1 VRISKYHGTGNDFV
15 FVEDLDGRLD
25 IPPSFVAA
33 VCDRHRGVG
42 GDGLIRVVRGDAKGG
57 ATADFFM
64 DYINA
69 EGQPAEMCGNGIRC
83 LAVYAYE
90 RDLTA
95 KDELVVDTR
104 DGLKALRLDVADGRV
119 RSVTVDM
126 GRPTLERAKIPMNG
140 GDPAAHVIAEPLEA
154 AGRTWTAS
162 AVSMGNPHCVLFLEP
177 GDELAT
183 TDVRGVGRLIEHLP
197 LFPNRTNVEFV
208 KVPEPSRVQMRV
220 WERGVGETLACGTGA
235 CAALVASAVAGKA
248 DRTADVEVPGGVLR
262 VEWRDDDGRVYLT
275 GPATFVFDADLSD
288 EWARAAGLSGIPTA
302 AAS

>member
-1 VRISKYHGTGNDFV
+1 
-15 FVEDLDGRLD
+15 
-25 IPPSFVAA
+25 
-33 VCDRHRGVG
+33 
-42 GDGLIRVVRGDAKGG
+42 VRGDAGG
-57 ATADFFM
+57 GDTADFFM

-95 KDELVVDTR
+95 KQELVVDTR
-104 DGLKALRLDVADGRV
+104 AGLKRLRLDVADGRV

-126 GRPTLERAKIPMNG
+126 GPPTLERGKIPMRG
-140 GDPAAHVIAEPLEA
+140 GDPSAHVVAEPLDA
-154 AGRTWTAS
+154 GGRTWRAS
-162 AVSMGNPHCVLFLEP
+162 AVSMGNPHCVLFLDP
-177 GDELAT
+177 GDDLGT
-183 TDVRGVGRLIEHLP
+183 TDVRGVGSVIEHLP

-235 CAALVASAVAGKA
+235 CAALVASAIAG
-248 DRTADVEVPGGVLR
+248 RTARAADVEVPGGVLR
-262 VEWRDDDGRVYLT
+262 VEWREEDGHVHLT

>member
-1 VRISKYHGTGNDFV
+1 MRISKYHGTGNDFV
-15 FVEDLDGRLD
+15 FVEDLDGRLEV
-25 IPPSFVAA
+25 PPAFVAA

-42 GDGLIRVVRGDAKGG
+42 GDGLIRVVRGDARGG
-57 ATADFFM
+57 DGADFFM

-95 KDELVVDTR
+95 KTELVVDTR
-104 DGLKALRLDVADGRV
+104 DGPKRLWLDVDGGRV

-126 GRPTLERAKIPMNG
+126 GQPTLERAKIPMSG
-140 GDPAAHVIAEPLEA
+140 GDPEASVTCEPLEA

-162 AVSMGNPHCVLFLEP
+162 AVSMGNPHCVLFLDGAEHLP
-177 GDELAT
+177 GMDLPGIGGE
-183 TDVRGVGRLIEHLP
+183 IEHLP

-208 KVPEPSRVQMRV
+208 QVPDRSHVRMRV

-235 CAALVASAVAGKA
+235 CAALVASAVAGRA
-248 DRTADVEVPGGVLR
+248 ARAAEVEVPGGLLH
-262 VEWRDDDGRVYLT
+262 VEWREDDGRVYLT
-275 GPATFVFDADLSD
+275 GPATFVFDAELSD
-288 EWARAAGLSGIPTA
+288 EWARAAGLTGIPTA

>member
-1 VRISKYHGTGNDFV
+1 MKISKYHGTGNDFV

-42 GDGLIRVVRGDAKGG
+42 GDGLIRVVRGDARGG
-57 ATADFFM
+57 DGADFFM
-64 DYINA
+64 DYVNA
-69 EGQPAEMCGNGIRC
+69 EGAPAEMCGNGIRC
-83 LAVYAYE
+83 LAVFAYE

-95 KDELVVDTR
+95 KTRLAVDTR
-104 DGLKALRLDVADGRV
+104 AGLKLLELDVADGRV

-126 GRPTLERAKIPMNG
+126 GPPVLARAEIPMGG
-140 GDPAAHVIAEPLEA
+140 GDPAATVNAEPLEA
-154 AGRTWTAS
+154 AGRTWTMS
-162 AVSMGNPHCVLFLEP
+162 AVSMGNPHCVLFL
-177 GDELAT
+177 GDDDLGSI
-183 TDVRGVGRLIEHLP
+183 DVAGIGSEIEHLR

-208 KVPEPSRVQMRV
+208 EVLDPSRIRMRV

-235 CAALVASAVAGKA
+235 CAALVASAVAG
-248 DRTADVEVPGGVLR
+248 RTGRAAEVEVPGGRLQVD
-262 VEWRDDDGRVYLT
+262 WREDGHVFLT

-288 EWARAAGLSGIPTA
+288 EWARAAGLSGVPTA

>member
-25 IPPSFVAA
+25 IPPAFVAA

-42 GDGLIRVVRGDAKGG
+42 GDGLIRVVRGDARGEG
-57 ATADFFM
+57 RADFFM

-83 LAVYAYE
+83 LAVYVYE
-90 RDLTA
+90 RDLTS
-95 KDELVVDTR
+95 KTELVVDTR
-104 DGLKALRLDVADGRV
+104 DGLKRLWLDVAEGRV

-126 GRPTLERAKIPMNG
+126 GPPTLERGKIPMSG
-140 GDPAAHVIAEPLEA
+140 GDPAAHVAGEPLDA

-162 AVSMGNPHCVLFLEP
+162 AVSMGNPHCVLFLDAGEDPATMDVP
-177 GDELAT
+177 GIGSE
-183 TDVRGVGRLIEHLP
+183 IEHLP

-208 KVPEPSRVQMRV
+208 TVPDPSRVRMRV

-235 CAALVASAVAGKA
+235 CAALVASAVAGKTGRA
-248 DRTADVEVPGGVLR
+248 ADVEVPGGVLR
-262 VEWRDDDGRVYLT
+262 VEWREDDGRVHLT